1 MQYLTEQSEISIL
14 AVLDEHNGKE
24 GKKICDK
31 AAKDAQKL
39 RYSLPPRKGYIGLLI
54 GRGCALKRLTGIAFF
69 ASR

>member
-31 AAKDAQKL
+31 TAKDAQKL
-39 RYSLPPRKGYIGLLI
+39 RYSLPLR
-54 GRGCALKRLTGIAFF
+54 RGT
-69 ASR
+69 

>member
-39 RYSLPPRKGYIGLLI
+39 RYSPPRKGYIGLLI
-54 GRGCALKRLTGIAFF
+54 GRGCALKILTGIAFF